1 MTVPRFKVQG
11 HGGCWSKLRR
21 QVYTILEPNLNLHM
35 YCTFYTSYRDYK
47 AGPFTSP
54 RNWITLDK
62 EIIWDFPS
70 YFLEW
75 NHPDVPKPLRWMEDG
90 HWGME
95 GHQPA
100 QLMREYLQTP
110 VNQLFARV
118 FYLDYWG
125 LINILRSGDRR
136 IGQRR
141 LRAFADRL
149 DPIEPAMKVM
159 RRRFELRAG
168 GRRDG

>member
-1 MTVPRFKVQG
+1 
-11 HGGCWSKLRR
+11 
-21 QVYTILEPNLNLHM
+21 
-35 YCTFYTSYRDYK
+35 
-47 AGPFTSP
+47 
-54 RNWITLDK
+54 
-62 EIIWDFPS
+62 
-70 YFLEW
+70 
-75 NHPDVPKPLRWMEDG
+75 MEDG

-100 QLMREYLQTP
+100 QLMREYLHTP

-125 LINILRSGDRR
+125 LMNILRAADRR

-141 LRAFADRL
+141 LRAFAEQL
-149 DPIEPAMKVM
+149 DPAEPAMKVM